1 MLNYEEKM
9 VYLIDKETEAINEVQ
24 SSIEDQGFMINVPFG
39 MYNRRMFKRFFKH
52 LLLVREEKEAYENK
66 VNASY
71 DNLHSTSSVL

>member
-1 MLNYEEKM
+1 
-9 VYLIDKETEAINEVQ
+9 
-24 SSIEDQGFMINVPFG
+24 MINVPFG
-39 MYNRRMFKRFFKH
+39 MYNRKMFKRFFKH